1 MTGIHPR
8 YCLKLGP
15 TQAVLAEIRQGW
27 VGTMIHQCWV
37 RPLPKGLIRPSPV
50 TPNMSDPAALGTQLR
65 ALTREQQGLP
75 RKRTLTL
82 LLNFPRPAVLVIP
95 DLSVR
100 PVLLSLDNLP
110 SSHEEQAALVR
121 WRLGQEQLFPLAGT
135 KVVFQILSTGEG
147 TKKGPYTI
155 LAIAMRES
163 VLAQYEAACDAA
175 GFFPVEVDTAT
186 FRLFNLWVRA
196 KDCPV
201 LLSLDNLPSSHEE
214 QAALVRWR
222 LGQEQLFPLAGT
234 KVVFQILSTGEGTKK
249 GPYTILAI
257 AMRESVLAQYEAACD
272 AAGFFP
278 VEVDTATFRLFNLW
292 VRAKVRAKTE
302 PLDDLA
308 WVSLLDGAMT
318 VLIIRAG
325 RVVYVRSKG
334 WTAGDLSGPL
344 TGLPGEGGN
353 RAIRDMLASIEHCA
367 ETQPGLDIRR
377 IILACDEPGSI
388 SIGQLRHQL
397 DIDVEEV
404 GWDQARGAGWHS
416 TSKDTP
422 STGISA
428 VAGLLGR

>member
-100 PVLLSLDNLP
+100 
-110 SSHEEQAALVR
+110 
-121 WRLGQEQLFPLAGT
+121 
-135 KVVFQILSTGEG
+135 
-147 TKKGPYTI
+147 
-155 LAIAMRES
+155 
-163 VLAQYEAACDAA
+163 
-175 GFFPVEVDTAT
+175 
-186 FRLFNLWVRA
+186 
-196 KDCPV
+196 PV